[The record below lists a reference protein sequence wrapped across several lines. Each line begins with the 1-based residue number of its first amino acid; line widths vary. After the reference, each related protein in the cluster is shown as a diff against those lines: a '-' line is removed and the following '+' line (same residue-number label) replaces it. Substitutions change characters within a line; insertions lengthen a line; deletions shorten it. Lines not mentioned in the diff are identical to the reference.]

1 MQISWVGWSTT
12 CLDLRFYISNHVDK
26 SCGSGWVNRAS
37 YRPLI
42 GRISALTS
50 NLPYGHNWPNNFN
63 PTFANAAHRYCFD
76 ILGHPAHCLICPQR
90 IQTHRDR
97 RTPSGWLWQLPGIL
111 GGRGG
116 VRVPAIRQSSM
127 VPDYL
132 GIFLKMG
139 GARSSQFQKLVILNI
154 ALKTSNHLKITQNFL
169 NWQKKT

>member
-1 MQISWVGWSTT
+1 MFWNRFSIFNTRICVLILGFTSQTMLTKAVAVGEWTGPAVSEVRS
-12 CLDLRFYISNHVDK
+12 L
-26 SCGSGWVNRAS
+26 
-37 YRPLI
+37 RPLI
-42 GRISALTS
+42 GRISALAS
-50 NLPYGHNWPNNFN
+50 NFPYGHNWPNNFN

-139 GARSSQFQKLVILNI
+139 GEARSSQFQKLL
-154 ALKTSNHLKITQNFL
+154 LSLT
-169 NWQKKT
+169 